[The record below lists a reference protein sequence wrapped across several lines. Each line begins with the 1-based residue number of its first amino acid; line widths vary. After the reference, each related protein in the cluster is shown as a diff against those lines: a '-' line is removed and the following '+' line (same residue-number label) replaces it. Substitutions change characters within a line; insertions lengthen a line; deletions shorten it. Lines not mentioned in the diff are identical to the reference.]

1 MKFEYKTVAE
11 IEAMTAEEKQA
22 YADAKLKHEA
32 EERKEAA
39 KKAADEAVKNGNFV
53 SKEDYD
59 NLDTKLKDA
68 LEEIETIKE
77 NGNMSISEKT
87 LTDEIKEH
95 KEEIKNIVNG
105 ISNKDVVVKATVL
118 RSSVAGNQQ
127 AAELPE
133 IGQLAHAKLTA
144 YDIFRKLP
152 VTGSNHNGV
161 IRYYD
166 WDEAT
171 IVRAAGLVAE
181 GVAFPEST
189 AAWTTNTIS
198 IKKIGDTLP
207 VSEEFFE
214 DEAMF
219 AAELNMF
226 LDTNVKIKRND
237 QIINGDGTGDNLT
250 GIFASVDA
258 YVPVASGIQDAS
270 IYDLF
275 VKVSENITSTGGS
288 KYMPDFGLMNIVDI
302 NKMKLKKDANNNY
315 VIPPF
320 VSRDGSQVSGMI
332 VLEENAVP
340 ANTMIVG
347 DRRFARIYEIA
358 GVQLSRGLIHAQFTS
373 DMETLKARTR
383 LAFLIKN
390 ADKGGFRKVT
400 DIAAALTT
408 LATP

>member
-1 MKFEYKTVAE
+1 
-11 IEAMTAEEKQA
+11 
-22 YADAKLKHEA
+22 
-32 EERKEAA
+32 
-39 KKAADEAVKNGNFV
+39 
-53 SKEDYD
+53 
-59 NLDTKLKDA
+59 
-68 LEEIETIKE
+68 IETLKE
-77 NGNMSISEKT
+77 NGNVNGKKEKT
-87 LTDEIKEH
+87 LAEEIKE
-95 KEEIKNIVNG
+95 
-105 ISNKDVVVKATVL
+105 NKDALKEAVKTGRGEVTVKATVL

-127 AAELPE
+127 AVELPDV
-133 IGQLAHAKLTA
+133 GQLAHARLTA
-144 YDIFRKLP
+144 YDIFRRIP

-171 IVRAAGLVAE
+171 KVRAAAMVAE
-181 GVAFPEST
+181 GASFPEST
-189 AAWTTNTIS
+189 AAWTTNTIN
-198 IKKIGDTLP
+198 IRKIGDTLP

-214 DEAMF
+214 DESMF

-226 LDTNVKIKRND
+226 LDTNVRIKRND
-237 QIINGDGTGDNLT
+237 QIVNGDGTGENLK

-258 YVPVASGIQDAS
+258 YVPVNSGITDAS

-275 VKVSENITSTGGS
+275 VKVSEDITSVGGS
-288 KYMPDFGLMNIVDI
+288 KYATDFGLMNIADI

-315 VIPPF
+315 VMPPF

-347 DRRFARIYEIA
+347 DRRYARIYEIA
-358 GVQLSRGLIHAQFTS
+358 GVQLSRGLVNAQFTS
-373 DMETLKARTR
+373 DLETLKARTR
-383 LAFLIKN
+383 LAFLIRE